1 LLCFKFCLCGIFG
14 LLDLVV
20 EAEVWKVEETPGLMF
35 CLFVLVVL
43 LSPEVEETSGL
54 VLVVLLSPK
63 VKKTSG
69 LQNYFLIFFKILVM
83 FQLDIVFYIC
93 RYLK

>member
-1 LLCFKFCLCGIFG
+1 MFG
-14 LLDLVV
+14 LLLDLVV

-43 LSPEVEETSGL
+43 LSPEVKKTSGL

>member
-1 LLCFKFCLCGIFG
+1 MFG

-43 LSPEVEETSGL
+43 LSPEVEETL
-54 VLVVLLSPK
+54 DFVLVVLLSPK
-63 VKKTSG
+63 VEETSG
-69 LQNYFLIFFKILVM
+69 LQNYFFNLF
-83 FQLDIVFYIC
+83 
-93 RYLK
+93 

>member
-1 LLCFKFCLCGIFG
+1 MFG

-20 EAEVWKVEETPGLMF
+20 EAEVWKMEETPGLMF

-43 LSPEVEETSGL
+43 LSPEVEETLGF

-63 VKKTSG
+63 VEETSG
-69 LQNYFLIFFKILVM
+69 LQNYFFNLF
-83 FQLDIVFYIC
+83 
-93 RYLK
+93 